1 MWEHRSPTV
10 CPLYYWRIKMDELLD
25 VRTIAYRKKIRA
37 FSEHELKPIAIK
49 QDEKEEFPVDLALK
63 MGAAG
68 LFGIT
73 LPEEYG
79 GQGLDYLSYIIAI
92 EEMARVDSS
101 PAATV
106 AAHNSLGISPIFQ
119 YGTEAQ
125 RLKFLPGLC
134 TGKKLWAFGLTESN
148 AGSDAKGV
156 ATEAKFENGEW
167 VINGA
172 KLFITN
178 SSSPIAAG
186 ITLQAITDLKNG
198 EKELSVI
205 LVDRTTPGYSTEP
218 IKGKLMW
225 RAVDNGKL
233 SFDNCL
239 VPAENLLGKRGEGMK
254 IMLSTLDAGRLSIAA
269 MGLGLAQGAFEMAVN
284 YAKKRKQF
292 GKTLAE
298 FQAISFKLAEMA
310 TKIELARNTLYHACR
325 LKDAGLPF
333 AKQAAISKLYCSEI
347 AKEVADE
354 SLQIHGAY
362 GFLRENH
369 IERFYRDQRL
379 LQIGEGTSEILKMVI
394 SRNILSQ

>member
-1 MWEHRSPTV
+1 MN
-10 CPLYYWRIKMDELLD
+10 ELLD
-25 VRTIAYRKKIRA
+25 NRTIKYREKVRA
-37 FSEHELKPIAIK
+37 FSESVIKPIAIG
-49 QDEKEEFPVDLALK
+49 QDEKEEFPVFLAK
-63 MGAAG
+63 QMGEAG

-73 LPEEYG
+73 LPANYG
-79 GQGLDYLSYIIAI
+79 GQGLDTLSYIIAI
-92 EEMARVDSS
+92 EEIARIDSS

-106 AAHNSLGISPIFQ
+106 AAHNSLGINPIYTF
-119 YGTEAQ
+119 GTEYQ
-125 RLKFLPGLC
+125 RLQYLPGLC
-134 TGKKLWAFGLTESN
+134 TGEKLWAFGLTESN

-156 ATEAKFENGEW
+156 ETVANQEDDQW
-167 VINGA
+167 IINGS
-172 KLFITN
+172 KIFITN
-178 SSSPIAAG
+178 SSSEIASG
-186 ITLQAITDLKNG
+186 ITLQTITNESNG

-205 LVDRTTPGYSTEP
+205 LVDRSTAGYSTTP

-233 SFDNCL
+233 TFENCR
-239 VPAENLLGKRGEGMK
+239 VPASNLLGKRGEGMK

-269 MGLGLAQGAFEMAVN
+269 IGLGLAQGAFEMALE
-284 YAKKRKQF
+284 YAQKRKQF
-292 GKTLAE
+292 GKHLVE

-394 SRNILSQ
+394 SRSIIPS

>member
-1 MWEHRSPTV
+1 MN
-10 CPLYYWRIKMDELLD
+10 ELLD
-25 VRTIAYRKKIRA
+25 NRIIEYRKKVRA
-37 FSEHELKPIAIK
+37 FAELVIKPIAIE
-49 QDEKEEFPVDLALK
+49 QDEKEEFSVELAQK
-63 MGAAG
+63 MGEAG
-68 LFGIT
+68 LFGIV
-73 LPEEYG
+73 LPTDYG
-79 GQGLDYLSYIIAI
+79 GQGLDYLSYIIAV
-92 EEMARVDSS
+92 EEIARIDSS

-106 AAHNSLGISPIFQ
+106 AAHNSLGIAPIYSF
-119 YGTEAQ
+119 GTEEQ
-125 RLKFLPGLC
+125 RSNYLPGLC
-134 TGKKLWAFGLTESN
+134 TGERLWAFGLTETN

-156 ATEAKFENGEW
+156 ETVAKLVDGQWN
-167 VINGA
+167 INGS
-172 KLFITN
+172 KVFITN

-186 ITLQAITDLKNG
+186 VTLQAITDVKDG
-198 EKELSVI
+198 EKEFSVI
-205 LVDRTTPGYSTEP
+205 LVDRSTPGYTTSP

-233 SFDNCL
+233 NFKNCT
-239 VPAENLLGKRGEGMK
+239 VPAANLLGKRGEGMK

-269 MGLGLAQGAFEMAVN
+269 IGLGLAQGAFEMAVS
-284 YAKKRKQF
+284 YAKERRQF

-325 LKDAGLPF
+325 LKDAGFPF
-333 AKQAAISKLYCSEI
+333 ANQAAISKLYCSEI

-394 SRNILSQ
+394 SRQIL

>member
-1 MWEHRSPTV
+1 MN
-10 CPLYYWRIKMDELLD
+10 ELLD
-25 VRTIAYRKKIRA
+25 KRTIAYREKIRA
-37 FSEHELKPIAIK
+37 FSESVIKPIAIE
-49 QDEKEEFPVDLALK
+49 QDEKEEFPAFLAK
-63 MGAAG
+63 QMGDAG

-73 LPEEYG
+73 LPEAYG

-92 EEMARVDSS
+92 EEIARIDSS

-106 AAHNSLGISPIFQ
+106 AAHNSLGITPIYTF
-119 YGTEAQ
+119 GTEDQ
-125 RLKFLPGLC
+125 RLKYLPGLC
-134 TGKKLWAFGLTESN
+134 TGEKLWAFGLTESN

-156 ATEAKFENGEW
+156 ETVAKLEGGQW
-167 VINGA
+167 IINGS
-172 KLFITN
+172 KIFITN
-178 SSSPIAAG
+178 SSSEIASG
-186 ITLQAITDLKNG
+186 ITLQTITDERNG

-205 LVDRTTPGYSTEP
+205 LVDRSISGYSTTP

-233 SFDNCL
+233 AFDNCK
-239 VPAENLLGKRGEGMK
+239 VPASNLLGKRGEGMK

-269 MGLGLAQGAFEMAVN
+269 IGLGLAQGAFEMALE
-284 YAKKRKQF
+284 YAQKRKQF
-292 GKTLAE
+292 GKHLVE

-310 TKIELARNTLYHACR
+310 TKIELARNTMYHACR

-347 AKEVADE
+347 AKEVSDE

-394 SRNILSQ
+394 SRSIIQSQPL

>member
-1 MWEHRSPTV
+1 MN
-10 CPLYYWRIKMDELLD
+10 ELLD
-25 VRTIAYRKKIRA
+25 NSKVEYRKKIRA
-37 FSEHELKPIAIK
+37 FSELVIRPIAIE
-49 QDEKEEFPVDLALK
+49 QDKKEEFPIDLAQK
-63 MGAAG
+63 MGDAG

-79 GQGLDYLSYIIAI
+79 GKGLDYLSYIIAI
-92 EEMARVDSS
+92 EEMARIDSS

-106 AAHNSLGISPIFQ
+106 AAHNSLGIAPIYYF
-119 YGTEAQ
+119 GTEEQ
-125 RLKFLPGLC
+125 RLKYLPELC
-134 TGKKLWAFGLTESN
+134 TGKKIWAFGLTETN

-156 ATEAKFENGEW
+156 ETEAKLVDNQW
-167 VINGA
+167 IINGS
-172 KLFITN
+172 KVFITN
-178 SSSPIAAG
+178 SSSAIASG
-186 ITLQAITDLKNG
+186 ITLQAITDLRNG

-205 LVDRTTPGYSTEP
+205 LVERTTPGYSTEP

-233 SFDNCL
+233 HFDNCV
-239 VPAENLLGKRGEGMK
+239 VPVGNLLGKRGEGLK

-269 MGLGLAQGAFEMAVN
+269 IGLGLAQGAFEMAVD
-284 YAKKRKQF
+284 YARKRKQF

-325 LKDAGLPF
+325 MKDSGLPF
-333 AKQAAISKLYCSEI
+333 GKQAAISKLYCSEI

-394 SRNILSQ
+394 SRHIT